1 MTSLFSPL
9 SNGKLPFVPS
19 STNEQMKNFRLYD
32 EQTINRYGKNFWTS
46 VFRLKR
52 QYICTYVY
60 YLYVYVYVCV
70 YGSVYAYVYLNV
82 FVYVNIYIC
91 VCVYIYIYSIY
102 SSVFR
107 TYISHRRK
115 TKWNFFSLVCKR

>member
-1 MTSLFSPL
+1 MT
-9 SNGKLPFVPS
+9 NI
-19 STNEQMKNFRLYD
+19 RLYD

-70 YGSVYAYVYLNV
+70 YVSVYAYVYLNV
-82 FVYVNIYIC
+82 FVYVNIYMC
-91 VCVYIYIYSIY
+91 VCVCIYMYIQYIY

-107 TYISHRRK
+107 IYIYLIDGK
-115 TKWNFFSLVCKR
+115 QNGIFFRLSANDKR